1 MEFQWFWMCVA
12 TLLAC
17 YIFFYKIV
25 RNLNDWY
32 YDLKLGKKQYHQL
45 PPGDMGWPLIGNQLP
60 FYKYFSSGQG
70 NTFIN
75 NIVLKYGQTGIYKA
89 HLYGSPRIIVI
100 DPTLVKKV
108 MNDDVN
114 FKASYP
120 KGTNVLGRSR
130 YLNREHKRFK
140 KLVTSPIVGQNTLVM
155 YLERI
160 EDIVLDKLEE
170 LSTIKHHVE
179 LLKEMKKVSFKII
192 FHIYLYSCDQNI
204 VMKFGDLFNVM
215 SATMFYL
222 MPIDAPG
229 FAFRK
234 ALKAR
239 KKMIKIIQSIIDE
252 RKAVIEENGQMKEKK
267 DLLDI
272 FLGMTDEMG
281 EKLDDEDM
289 IDLLITLLFAGH
301 ETSALAMVWSIT
313 FLTQHPLCLKKAK
326 EEQEEIMK
334 ERPSSQKRL
343 CITEI
348 KKMVYLSQVIDETL
362 RNMTLFSTF
371 REATADVNIDGYFIP
386 KGWKVM
392 PWIRAVHMNPQY
404 HSNPE
409 EFNPARWNDFNST
422 KGTFLPFGWGRRLCP
437 GRDLARFELTV
448 FLHYFLMNYKLELKN
463 PECPVTHFPALKQLD
478 NCLAKIT
485 KLSSDLN

>member
-1 MEFQWFWMCVA
+1 
-12 TLLAC
+12 
-17 YIFFYKIV
+17 
-25 RNLNDWY
+25 
-32 YDLKLGKKQYHQL
+32 
-45 PPGDMGWPLIGNQLP
+45 
-60 FYKYFSSGQG
+60 
-70 NTFIN
+70 
-75 NIVLKYGQTGIYKA
+75 
-89 HLYGSPRIIVI
+89 
-100 DPTLVKKV
+100 

-130 YLNREHKRFK
+130 YLNRDHKRFK

-239 KKMIKIIQSIIDE
+239 KKMIKIVQSIIDE

-326 EEQEEIMK
+326 
-334 ERPSSQKRL
+334 
-343 CITEI
+343 
-348 KKMVYLSQVIDETL
+348 VIDETL

-448 FLHYFLMNYKLELKN
+448 FLHYFLMNY
-463 PECPVTHFPALKQLD
+463 
-478 NCLAKIT
+478 
-485 KLSSDLN
+485 